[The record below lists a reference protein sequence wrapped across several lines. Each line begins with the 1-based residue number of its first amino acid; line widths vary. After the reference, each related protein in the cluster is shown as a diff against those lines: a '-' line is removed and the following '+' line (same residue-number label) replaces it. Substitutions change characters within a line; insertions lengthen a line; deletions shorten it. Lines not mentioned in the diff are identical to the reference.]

1 MASFFPITGTISQIE
16 PMQSSSNN
24 WCGCSLLI
32 SISTTCQGMVNLVV
46 TPYTYIFN
54 QEPLQAGDSITAFY
68 DASAPAPLIFPP
80 QYRVTAI
87 VKNTEGRMVDFSYY
101 DENLVNAAGTLQL
114 NLSGDTVIAY
124 PNGQTFFGSP
134 ADHYLLVLYSSS
146 TRSVPALTNPDAVV
160 VFCCA

>member
-16 PMQSSSNN
+16 PMQSSSGG

-32 SISTTCQGMVNLVV
+32 SVTTPCQGMVNLVV
-46 TPYTYIFN
+46 TPYTYILN

-87 VKNTEGRMVDFSYY
+87 VKNMEGRMADLSYF
-101 DENLVNAAGTLQL
+101 DGNLVNAAGTLQL
-114 NLSGDTVIAY
+114 TISDSTVIAC
-124 PNGQTFFGSP
+124 PNGQTFYGTP
-134 ADHYLLVLYSSS
+134 GDHYLLVLYSSS
-146 TRSVPALTNPDAVV
+146 TRSMPAQTSPDAVV
-160 VFCCA
+160 VFCWA

>member
-16 PMQSSSNN
+16 PMPSSANN
-24 WCGCSLLI
+24 WCGCSLLV
-32 SISTTCQGMVNLVV
+32 SISTAYQGMVNLVV

-54 QEPLQAGDSITAFY
+54 REPLQNGDSITAFY

-87 VKNTEGRMVDFSYY
+87 VNNTDGRLTDFSYY
-101 DENLVNAAGTLQL
+101 DENLLNSAGTLQL
-114 NLSGDTVIAY
+114 NLSASTPISY

-134 ADHYLLVLYSSS
+134 ADHYLLVVYSSATKS
-146 TRSVPALTNPDAVV
+146 MPAVTEPGAVV